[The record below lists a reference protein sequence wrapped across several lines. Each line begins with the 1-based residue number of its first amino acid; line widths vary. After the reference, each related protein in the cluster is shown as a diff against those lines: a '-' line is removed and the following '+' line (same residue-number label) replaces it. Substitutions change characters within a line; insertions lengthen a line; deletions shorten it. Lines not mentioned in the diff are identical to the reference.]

1 MSADKAIEPH
11 LHMNFYL
18 RNSILRRHCFM
29 LRLPYCPI
37 FSLAIQLVV
46 RDPDPFKD
54 TNVFQR
60 TVPQG
65 LTQLVQILWST

>member
-1 MSADKAIEPH
+1 
-11 LHMNFYL
+11 
-18 RNSILRRHCFM
+18 M

-65 LTQLVQILWST
+65 LTQLAKILWST